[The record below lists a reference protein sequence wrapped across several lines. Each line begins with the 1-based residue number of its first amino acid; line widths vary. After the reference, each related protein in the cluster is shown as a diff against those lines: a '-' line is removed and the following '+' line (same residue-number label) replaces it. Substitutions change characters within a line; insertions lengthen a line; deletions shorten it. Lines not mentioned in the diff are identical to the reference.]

1 MRVDFIFT
9 QLLTYFIFTEA
20 HKMRSIRYTIFMVT
34 IAVFSVVY
42 FGCSG
47 GSDPLLPGE
56 VPDGTKV
63 LVANS
68 LGETISQINYAA
80 GGKIVQNDIAQT
92 GQAPNQFLVNG
103 NTGYVLNSMSN
114 SVLSFEIDTMTVNFE
129 ASVGAGKSPFNMAF
143 INNYELLVTNFI
155 ANDCVRLN
163 VHPSF
168 TGDRVIATIPLPI
181 GAELPKDTGV
191 DSTNGSPEAVVI
203 DANTAYVTM
212 ANLDAMT
219 YTAGGP
225 GLVALIDLPSNQVLS
240 TIETLGRNTV
250 GLCHD
255 PYSPDKMYIISA
267 GDMDPATWAWEGNGK
282 IDVFNLSSKGI
293 TASIDIPAA
302 PFEMIV
308 APTGIAYITDG
319 MEGKL
324 LTMDTATHALGP
336 DIELVE
342 TPGDYSFASGLA
354 MGPNFLLY
362 ALEFNNDDLI
372 VIDTSQGNVIVD
384 RFKMGD
390 GPDAV
395 VVIW

>member
-1 MRVDFIFT
+1 
-9 QLLTYFIFTEA
+9 
-20 HKMRSIRYTIFMVT
+20 MRSIRYTILMVT
-34 IAVFSVVY
+34 LAVFSVVY
-42 FGCSG
+42 FGCTDESV
-47 GSDPLLPGE
+47 PVIPGQ

-68 LGETISQINYAA
+68 LGETISQVNYSA

-92 GQAPNQFLVNG
+92 GQAPNQFLVSG
-103 NTGYVLNSMSN
+103 NTVYILNSMSN
-114 SVLSFEIDTMTVNFE
+114 SILSFEIDTMAVNFE
-129 ASVGAGKSPFNMAF
+129 VSVGAGKSPFNMAF
-143 INNYELLVTNFI
+143 INTYELLVTNFI

-168 TGDRVIATIPLPI
+168 TGNRIIATIPLPS
-181 GAELPKDTGV
+181 GAELPKDAGV

-203 DANTAYVTM
+203 DDNTAYVTM
-212 ANLDAMT
+212 ANLDALT

-225 GLVALIDLPSNQVLS
+225 GLVAIIDLPSNQVMS

-250 GLCHD
+250 GLCID
-255 PYSPDKMYIISA
+255 PYLPDKMYIISA
-267 GDMDPATWAWEGNGK
+267 GDMDSTTWAWEGNGK

-293 TASIDIPAA
+293 TQSIDIPAA
-302 PFEMIV
+302 PFEMVV

-324 LTMDTATHALGP
+324 LTMDTSSHALGP

-342 TPGDYSFASGLA
+342 TPGDYSYASGLA
-354 MGPNFLLY
+354 MGPNSLLY
-362 ALEFNNDDLI
+362 ALEFNNDELI
-372 VIDTSQGNVIVD
+372 VIDTSQGDVIVD
-384 RFKMGD
+384 RFTMGD

-395 VVIW
+395 AVIW